1 MVRRF
6 KKFLKKKGYQGAHN
20 KSGKS
25 YSNNPFAKKKCF
37 ECGEMGHISTNCKNK
52 DEESSIKSKKFE
64 GKKKLFKK
72 YNKKK
77 MTWLAMLNEIRM
89 LVRIL
94 ILILT
99 MMMMNPPRRVL
110 PKLSLRRLSSLFDTP
125 YCLTAKGEPK
135 VCDDDA
141 FLYDDLVER
150 ISNPDDVL
158 RNIIRKYKDLKKKHA
173 SLQDFY

>member
-1 MVRRF
+1 VLITKVENLIATIHLPRRNALNVEKWATSPLIAKTNM
-6 KKFLKKKGYQGAHN
+6 KKVLSRARSLKAR
-20 KSGKS
+20 KS
-25 YSNNPFAKKKCF
+25 YLR
-37 ECGEMGHISTNCKNK
+37 
-52 DEESSIKSKKFE
+52 SITR
-64 GKKKLFKK
+64 
-72 YNKKK
+72 KK

-89 LVRIL
+89 LVRIP

-99 MMMMNPPRRVL
+99 MLMMNPPRRVL